1 MNHCTHRSKSAA
13 CYFIVFFLSCTTAAV
28 AQQQSALWL
37 SDAIKTGL
45 TNYQGIHARQHYLEA
60 STALVQQVKNDY
72 LPNIIAGLQQ
82 NYGTIN
88 GQFGPLAPTVTGV
101 SSAGPSSD
109 KQSWAAAFGALY
121 LINTNWEAFSFGRK
135 QSRIDVANAQVKRD
149 SADLLQEQFIQS
161 VKISAA
167 YLNLL
172 IAQRLIRNAQSNLDR
187 ANAIKIVVMART
199 LSGLNP
205 GVDSSI
211 ANAEV
216 SRASLALIDA
226 TGYEQQLRNQ
236 LAQLLNANPAPFVL
250 DSSFL
255 KNTPASYHT
264 DFDVRQ
270 NPQALFYASRI
281 AQSNLSETAIRKTI
295 LPGINLFGI
304 FQSRG
309 SGFDYNYAP
318 AYPDRYSKNYF
329 TGINPSRS
337 NYIAGLS
344 VSWNI
349 MSPARTKNQAA
360 AQHFITQAY
369 ESEYDLVNTQL
380 KDQLIL
386 SDQRIENTLQACKE
400 VPRQYKAASD
410 AYLQKTVLYKNG
422 LTNIVDL
429 QQALYAVNK
438 AETDIGVAYINVWQ
452 ALLLKAAAS
461 GDFDLFLKQVK

>member
-1 MNHCTHRSKSAA
+1 MNHSTHRSDKAA
-13 CYFIVFFLSCTTAAV
+13 CYFIIAFVCCINAVV
-28 AQQQSALWL
+28 AQQPVLWL

-45 TNYQGIHARQHYLEA
+45 GNYQSIQAKQHYLQA
-60 STALVQQVKNDY
+60 SSALVQNVKNDY
-72 LPNIIAGLQQ
+72 LPNVIAGLQQ

-88 GQFGPLAPTVTGV
+88 GQFGPMAPAVTGV
-101 SSAGPSSD
+101 ASAGPSYG

-121 LINTNWEAFSFGRK
+121 VINTNWEAFSFGRK
-135 QSRIDVANAQVKRD
+135 QSRIDAANAQVKRD

-161 VKISAA
+161 VKISSA

-172 IAQRLIRNAQSNLDR
+172 IAQRFILNAQSNLDR
-187 ANAIKIVVMART
+187 ANAIRKVVMART

-216 SRASLALIDA
+216 SRATLALIDA
-226 TGYEQQLRNQ
+226 TGNEQQLRNQ
-236 LAQLLNANPAPFVL
+236 LAQLLNTSPAPFVL
-250 DSSFL
+250 DSAFL
-255 KNTPASYHT
+255 KNMPAAYHT

-270 NPQALFYASRI
+270 NPQAQFFASRI
-281 AQSNLSETAIRKTI
+281 TQSNLSETAIRKTI
-295 LPGINLFGI
+295 LPGVNLFGI

-309 SGFDYNYAP
+309 SGFDYNYTP
-318 AYPDRYSKNYF
+318 DYPDRYSKSYF
-329 TGINPSRS
+329 SGINPSRS
-337 NYIAGLS
+337 NYVAGLS
-344 VSWNI
+344 VSWNL
-349 MSPARTKNQAA
+349 MSPSKIKHQAA

-386 SDQRIENTLQACKE
+386 SDQRIENALQACKE

-410 AYLQKTVLYKNG
+410 AYLQKSVLYKNG
-422 LTNIVDL
+422 LANIVDL

-438 AETDIGVAYINVWQ
+438 AETDIGVAFINVWQ

>member
-1 MNHCTHRSKSAA
+1 MNHSTQRSRIAA
-13 CYFIVFFLSCTTAAV
+13 FYCLIALAGCIRTAI
-28 AQQQSALWL
+28 AQQPTLWL

-45 TNYQGIHARQHYLEA
+45 NNYQSIQAKQHYLQA
-60 STALVQQVKNDY
+60 SNVLVQNVKNDY
-72 LPNIIAGLQQ
+72 LPNVIAGVQQ

-88 GQFGPLAPTVTGV
+88 GQFGPMAPAVTGV
-101 SSAGPSSD
+101 SSAGPTSD

-121 LINTNWEAFSFGRK
+121 VINTNWEAFSFGRK
-135 QSRIDVANAQVKRD
+135 QSRIDAASAQVKRD
-149 SADLLQEQFIQS
+149 SADLIQEQFIQS
-161 VKISAA
+161 VKISSA

-172 IAQRLIRNAQSNLDR
+172 IAQRFILNAQSNLER
-187 ANAIKIVVMART
+187 ANAIKKVVLART

-216 SRASLALIDA
+216 SRAALALIDA
-226 TGYEQQLRNQ
+226 TGNEQQLRSQ
-236 LAQLLNANPAPFVL
+236 LAQLLNTSPAPFVL
-250 DSSFL
+250 DSAFL
-255 KNTPASYHT
+255 KNMPASYQT

-270 NPQALFYASRI
+270 NPQSLFYASRI
-281 AQSNLSETAIRKTI
+281 SQSNLSETAIRKTI
-295 LPGINLFGI
+295 LPGVNLFGI
-304 FQSRG
+304 LQSRG
-309 SGFDYNYAP
+309 SGFDYNYTP
-318 AYPDRYSKNYF
+318 DYPDRYSKSYF

-349 MSPARTKNQAA
+349 MSPTKIKHQAA
-360 AQHFITQAY
+360 AQRFITQAY

-386 SDQRIENTLQACKE
+386 SDQRIENALQASKE

-410 AYLQKTVLYKNG
+410 AYLQKSVLYKNG
-422 LTNIVDL
+422 LANIVDL

>member
-1 MNHCTHRSKSAA
+1 MNHSTHRSCIAA
-13 CYFIVFFLSCTTAAV
+13 CYCIIALACCINTAV
-28 AQQQSALWL
+28 AQQPTLWL
-37 SDAIKTGL
+37 SGAIKTGL
-45 TNYQGIHARQHYLEA
+45 NNYQSIQAKQHYLQA
-60 STALVQQVKNDY
+60 SSAQVQNVKNDY
-72 LPNIIAGLQQ
+72 LPNVIAGLQQ

-88 GQFGPLAPTVTGV
+88 GQFGPMAPAVTGV
-101 SSAGPSSD
+101 SSAGPGYG

-121 LINTNWEAFSFGRK
+121 VINTNWEAFSFGRK
-135 QSRIDVANAQVKRD
+135 QSRIDAANAQVKRD
-149 SADLLQEQFIQS
+149 SADLFQEQFIQS
-161 VKISAA
+161 VKISSA

-172 IAQRLIRNAQSNLDR
+172 IAQRLILNAQSNLDR
-187 ANAIKIVVMART
+187 TNAVRKVVMART

-216 SRASLALIDA
+216 SRATLALIDA
-226 TGYEQQLRNQ
+226 TGNEQQLRNQ
-236 LAQLLNANPAPFVL
+236 LAQLLNASPAPFVL
-250 DSSFL
+250 DSAFL
-255 KNTPASYHT
+255 GNMPAFYQT
-264 DFDVRQ
+264 DFDIRQ
-270 NPQALFYASRI
+270 NPQAKFFASRI
-281 AQSNLSETAIRKTI
+281 YQSNLSETTIRKTI
-295 LPGINLFGI
+295 LPGVNLFGI

-309 SGFDYNYAP
+309 SGFDYNYTP
-318 AYPDRYSKNYF
+318 DYPDRYSKSYF

-337 NYIAGLS
+337 NYVAGLS

-349 MSPARTKNQAA
+349 MSPAKIKQQAA

-386 SDQRIENTLQACKE
+386 SDQRIENALQACKE

-422 LTNIVDL
+422 LANIVDL

-438 AETDIGVAYINVWQ
+438 AETDIGVAFINVWQ